1 MNPAKHG
8 SPHAPASSH
17 HPHLIPPEILKKL
30 KFKQWSHDQHHTHF
44 TGGGG
49 VNPGVALTTV
59 DAFAKFKERGFI
71 PKNTT

>member
-1 MNPAKHG
+1 MTNT
-8 SPHAPASSH
+8 
-17 HPHLIPPEILKKL
+17 
-30 KFKQWSHDQHHTHF
+30 THISQ
-44 TGGGG
+44 GGG